1 MWSTTMLVNWVNSPA
16 SPHGNGTSVHH
27 PTVMTVMS
35 FIVQLL
41 FKFQPANLTHDSF
54 VALQPFL
61 TISARNLDTR
71 QFRHLTAFFQNF
83 SRQPQHPSPS
93 SPYLFKTSASNL
105 AFRRLTHFFEISA
118 GNLVAGPFR
127 RLTHFFRNFSRQ
139 PGRRSL
145 SSPYS
150 NPNKYF

>member
-1 MWSTTMLVNWVNSPA
+1 M
-16 SPHGNGTSVHH
+16 HH
-27 PTVMTVMS
+27 PTVMTVMP

-93 SPYLFKTSASNL
+93 SPYLFKLQPATWPFVALHTFLKFQL
-105 AFRRLTHFFEISA
+105 ATWSPVPFVALHTFFEISA
-118 GNLVAGPFR
+118 GNLVAGHFR
-127 RLTHFFRNFSRQ
+127 HLTATLTNIFSRQ
-139 PGRRSL
+139 P
-145 SSPYS
+145 
-150 NPNKYF
+150 NPLPRKKPLFLPMKKLPVR